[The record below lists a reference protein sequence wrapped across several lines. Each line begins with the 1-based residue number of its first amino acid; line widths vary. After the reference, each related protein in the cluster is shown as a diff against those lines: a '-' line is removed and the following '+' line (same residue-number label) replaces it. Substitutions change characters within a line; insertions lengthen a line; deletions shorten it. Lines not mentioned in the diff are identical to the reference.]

1 VSLTKPISLALFA
14 ATVAGLVAHQIFG
27 TPLLW
32 AIAFALPAGALA
44 LLAALLSGMA
54 DANWEAVP
62 SPITG
67 RPDLHASSLAIRLS
81 EAADDPHR
89 FRTRVLPRLHRL
101 ALATLRSRPDTA
113 DLTSFDD
120 PRAKHALGDEL
131 YALLTDEDARMPAPQ
146 RLCELLDRLER
157 A

>member
-1 VSLTKPISLALFA
+1 MSLVKAIVLALLA
-14 ATVAGLVAHQIFG
+14 AAVAGLIAHQVFG

-32 AIAFALPAGALA
+32 AIALGLPLGALA

-67 RPDLHASSLAIRLS
+67 RPELHASSLAIRFA
-81 EAADDPHR
+81 EAAQDQHR
-89 FRTRVLPRLHRL
+89 FRTRVLPRLQRL
-101 ALATLRSRPDTA
+101 ALATLRGRPGTE
-113 DLTSFDD
+113 DLTTVDD
-120 PRAKHALGDEL
+120 PRARAALGDEL
-131 YALLTDEDARMPAPQ
+131 YTLLTDEDARLPSPQ
-146 RLCELLDRLER
+146 RLAQLLAQLEG